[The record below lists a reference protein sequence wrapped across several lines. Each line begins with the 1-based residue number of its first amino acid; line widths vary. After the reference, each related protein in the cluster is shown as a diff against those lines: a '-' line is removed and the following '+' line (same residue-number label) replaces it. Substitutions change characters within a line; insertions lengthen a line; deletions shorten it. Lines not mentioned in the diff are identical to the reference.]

1 MRVKKTH
8 LSPKFRL
15 QMEILIAK
23 YYKFKK
29 VTYLRRLTFTPEKDD
44 KSACH

>member
-29 VTYLRRLTFTPEKDD
+29 VSYLRRLTFTPEKDD
-44 KSACH
+44 KSASQ

>member
-1 MRVKKTH
+1 MGVKKTP
-8 LSPKFRL
+8 LTPKFRL
-15 QMEILIAK
+15 QMQILIVK

-29 VTYLRRLTFTPEKDD
+29 VTYLRRLTFTPEKDN